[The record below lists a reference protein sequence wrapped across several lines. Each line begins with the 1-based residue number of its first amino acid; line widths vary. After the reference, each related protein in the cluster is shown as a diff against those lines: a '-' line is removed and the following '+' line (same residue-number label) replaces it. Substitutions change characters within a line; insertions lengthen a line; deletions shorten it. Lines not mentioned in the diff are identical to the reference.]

1 MAKDNITLLQEISSQ
16 LRKLN
21 QDNVR
26 EQIANR
32 EFRDRQASEQAGG
45 LQQSQ
50 DTQFLDP
57 GEDFKR
63 RVKAGLATQKAAE
76 SITESGKR
84 ARRSNKEAK
93 EAARLKKV
101 NNIAVADKRVGL
113 STLSI
118 KLDNIN
124 DVLHTQLNFW
134 KALLKQDEK
143 QFKIEQENRL
153 NDKRAAIENKRE
165 MKKLNV
171 IDQAQPMLALPDPN
185 SALPKKKS
193 LLGSLAKAFMLY
205 KALPFLLGSAAIAL
219 TTGAIKDFMSGFK
232 ADGLEGAIGKMLGGS
247 GEGIW
252 NSIKQ
257 SFKVGGLGAT
267 IGGAI
272 GVLFGGV
279 GAIPGAIIGG
289 LVGMAIG
296 AVAGYFGGDRITEGL
311 QEATSTIGTAWNS
324 AVGDILYLA
333 RRLGDW
339 FYTPGQSG
347 QAAGPHGET
356 KASILGGFISWDPG
370 NFSISAA
377 WNQAMGKIKNFF
389 GEIGKAIYNP
399 ENNTFFGGTSFEWT
413 APDWFDDIE
422 RSVMKVWNGIRNF
435 GQSIKHAVIRLLPD
449 WLTDKL
455 GMTVNGQIP
464 GEFRTHEG
472 RHPPAPSPLVA
483 QVAAMDE
490 SYIGVASQAQAD
502 HMENLNR
509 FANTG
514 LLGGEIQ
521 KILADEAETKRLDD
535 LGPLRRGGI
544 GAIRQRL
551 ALAAKEQSM
560 ANYLEGKQRTEKPF
574 VNHNHTDLSNGKG
587 AVTVIQHLYSD
598 GTPTKATM
606 TIHDHMDLNY
616 GMSYSGY

>member
-50 DTQFLDP
+50 DPQFIDA
-57 GEDFKR
+57 GEDFR
-63 RVKAGLATQKAAE
+63 RRLKASLAGQKAAE
-76 SITESGKR
+76 GITESGKR

-93 EAARLKKV
+93 EAAKYKKKISV
-101 NNIAVADKRVGL
+101 KVADKSVGL

-124 DVLHTQLNFW
+124 NVLNTQLNFW
-134 KALLKQDEK
+134 KALLQQDEK

-185 SALPKKKS
+185 SALPNKKS

-232 ADGLEGAIGKMLGGS
+232 VDGLEGAIGKMLGGS

-289 LVGMAIG
+289 LMGMAIG

-347 QAAGPHGET
+347 QAAGPNGET

-389 GEIGKAIYNP
+389 GEVGKAIYNP
-399 ENNTFFGGTSFEWT
+399 EDNTFFGGTSFEWT
-413 APDWFDDIE
+413 APDWFDGIE
-422 RSVMKVWNGIRNF
+422 RGVMKVWNGIRDF

-449 WLTDKL
+449 WLTDRL

-472 RHPPAPSPLVA
+472 RHPPAPSPLAA

-490 SYIGVASQAQAD
+490 SYIGVGSETMSN
-502 HMENLNR
+502 HMENLER
-509 FANTG
+509 FADSG
-514 LLGGEIQ
+514 LNGFQIN

>member
-26 EQIANR
+26 EQLANR
-32 EFRDRQASEQAGG
+32 EFRDRKASEQAGG
-45 LQQSQ
+45 LEASQ
-50 DTQFLDP
+50 DPQFLDP

-124 DVLHTQLNFW
+124 NVLNTQLNFW
-134 KALLKQDEK
+134 KALLNQDEK

-153 NDKRAAIENKRE
+153 NDKRAAIEDKRE

-185 SALPKKKS
+185 SELPKKKS

-205 KALPFLLGSAAIAL
+205 KALPFLLGGAAIAL
-219 TTGAIKDFMSGFK
+219 TTGAIKDFISGYK
-232 ADGLEGAIGKMLGGS
+232 VDGLEGAIGKMLGGS
-247 GEGIW
+247 GEGMW

-272 GVLFGGV
+272 GFLFGGV

-289 LVGMAIG
+289 LVGMALGAIAGYVGGDKITAGLKDSTAAVANAFAHVDGFFLKITRIISDYIFTPGTEARSGNHG
-296 AVAGYFGGDRITEGL
+296 AV
-311 QEATSTIGTAWNS
+311 
-324 AVGDILYLA
+324 
-333 RRLGDW
+333 
-339 FYTPGQSG
+339 
-347 QAAGPHGET
+347 QA
-356 KASILGGFISWDPG
+356 KLFNGFISWDPG
-370 NFSISAA
+370 NFTISAA
-377 WNQAMGKIKNFF
+377 WDQAMGKIKHFF
-389 GEIGKAIYNP
+389 GEVGKAIYNP
-399 ENNTFFGGTSFEWT
+399 EDNTFFGGTSFEWT
-413 APDWFDDIE
+413 APDWFDGIE
-422 RSVMKVWNGIRNF
+422 NSVMKVWNGIRDF

-449 WLTDKL
+449 WLTDRL

-472 RHPPAPSPLVA
+472 RHPPAPSPLAA

-490 SYIGVASQAQAD
+490 SYIGVGSETMSN
-502 HMENLNR
+502 HLENLNR
-509 FANTG
+509 FADSG
-514 LLGGEIQ
+514 LLGGEIN

-544 GAIRQRL
+544 GAIRARL
-551 ALAAKEQSM
+551 ALAAKEQNM

>member
-26 EQIANR
+26 EQLANR

-45 LQQSQ
+45 LEASQ
-50 DTQFLDP
+50 DPQFLDA

-63 RVKAGLATQKAAE
+63 RLKAGIAGQKAGEAV
-76 SITESGKR
+76 TESGKR
-84 ARRSNKEAK
+84 AKRSNKEAK
-93 EAARLKKV
+93 EAAKYKKKV
-101 NNIAVADKRVGL
+101 SVKVADKHVGL
-113 STLSI
+113 STLAN
-118 KLDNIN
+118 LIN
-124 DVLHTQLNFW
+124 NQNLILIDQANFW
-134 KALLKQDEK
+134 KGLLENDKK

-153 NDKRAAIENKRE
+153 NDKRAAIEDKRE

-205 KALPFLLGSAAIAL
+205 KALPFLLGGAVIAL
-219 TTGAIKDFMSGFK
+219 TTGAIKDFISGFK

-247 GEGIW
+247 GEGMW

-272 GVLFGGV
+272 GFLFGGV

-296 AVAGYFGGDRITEGL
+296 AIAGYIGGDKITAGLKDSTAAVANAFAHVDGFFLKITRII
-311 QEATSTIGTAWNS
+311 SDFI
-324 AVGDILYLA
+324 
-333 RRLGDW
+333 
-339 FYTPGQSG
+339 FTPGTEARSG
-347 QAAGPHGET
+347 NHGAVQA
-356 KASILGGFISWDPG
+356 KLFNGFISWDPG
-370 NFSISAA
+370 NFSITAA
-377 WNQAMGKIKNFF
+377 WDQAMGKIKHFF
-389 GEIGKAIYNP
+389 SEVGNAIYNP
-399 ENNTFFGGTSFEWT
+399 TNNTFFGGTSLEWT
-413 APDWFDDIE
+413 APDWFDGVE
-422 RSVMKVWNGIRNF
+422 RGVMKVWNGIRDF
-435 GQSIKHAVIRLLPD
+435 GQSIKSAVIRLLPD
-449 WLTDKL
+449 WLTDRL

-472 RHPPAPSPLVA
+472 RHPPTPNPLVA
-483 QVAAMDE
+483 QVAAMGE
-490 SYIGVASQAQAD
+490 SYIGLGSEPMDFFRSEVVD
-502 HMENLNR
+502 R

-514 LLGGEIQ
+514 LLSGEIQ

-544 GAIRQRL
+544 GAIRARL
-551 ALAAKEQSM
+551 ALAAKEQNM
-560 ANYLEGKQRTEKPF
+560 NNYLDGKQRSEKPF